1 MAARDHRRRAGRVR
15 PWLLAAAGVLALALG
30 VVRGLREPVPP
41 VAEAPAA
48 REPAGPGQAPPASA
62 PPAPAP
68 ESEAAEAPPPS
79 RRDAVRALLEQSLAE
94 HFPDRKLSSDEL
106 DAAAD
111 ALMRLRAA
119 RLELRALPRTPE
131 NAERL
136 RELGEEMGRASE
148 DFEYLVDVDPI
159 TFTEKASGELEDEDE
174 DEEPQ

>member
-1 MAARDHRRRAGRVR
+1 MTRGDQRSGVGRARL
-15 PWLLAAAGVLALALG
+15 WLLAGAALLALVVG
-30 VVRGLREPVPP
+30 VVRGLREPLPP
-41 VAEAPAA
+41 AAEAPAPGD
-48 REPAGPGQAPPASA
+48 PALPERPPAA
-62 PPAPAP
+62 APAP
-68 ESEAAEAPPPS
+68 EVAPAPAPPS
-79 RRDAVRALLEQSLAE
+79 RRDAVRALLEKSLAE

-119 RLELRALPRTPE
+119 RLELRALPRTAD

-136 RELGEEMGRASE
+136 RELNEEMGRAFE
-148 DFEYLVDVDPI
+148 DFEYLVDVDPV